1 MQLIFFL
8 GGGVDATQATVT
20 AGRKISLG
28 LKYKVPRRLEA
39 RGCRKWEDWLETSN
53 SSSNNH
59 WLTKECSIICITE
72 LTTQPTLKQCVNRI
86 HTHWTLL
93 LDLQP
98 SIQFLPE
105 LLHLMR
111 RDKDGQME
119 KGWGPLAASR
129 GTQPT
134 CSGTLWRV
142 SERHSSVLPVVLSG
156 KRTSVDT
163 GSSRRSCLP
172 GRGRQRCA
180 AGACWPA
187 QTLEGRRR

>member
-1 MQLIFFL
+1 MSALLTDELFIFHLFSGIIPFTVISLAADVIFL
-8 GGGVDATQATVT
+8 GGGDTTQATVT

-39 RGCRKWEDWLETSN
+39 RGCRKWEDWSETSN

-59 WLTKECSIICITE
+59 WLTKECGIICIPE

-98 SIQFLPE
+98 SIQFSPE
-105 LLHLMR
+105 LLRLMR

-119 KGWGPLAASR
+119 KGWGPLAASG
-129 GTQPT
+129 GTRPT
-134 CSGTLWRV
+134 CSGTAVEGFRETLKCFTC
-142 SERHSSVLPVVLSG
+142 SSVWKKNFCGHWEQS
-156 KRTSVDT
+156 
-163 GSSRRSCLP
+163 
-172 GRGRQRCA
+172 
-180 AGACWPA
+180 
-187 QTLEGRRR
+187 